1 MAVLDRNA
9 ILEAKDLPT
18 ETVDVPE
25 WGGQVIVRTLTGEER
40 DQYEASMFEV
50 VGDGANR
57 EVVPKME
64 NLRATLAALSI
75 VDEDSKRMFDVSEVH
90 LLGNKSAAALDR
102 VFDVAKR
109 LSGLSE
115 EDVEELMEGLDET
128 QYEGTLS
135 S

>member
-40 DQYEASMFEV
+40 DQYETSMIEI
-50 VGDGANR
+50 VGEGTNR
-57 EVVPKME
+57 EAIPKLD
-64 NLRATLAALSI
+64 NLRATLCALTI
-75 VDEDSKRMFDVSEVH
+75 VDSEGKRLFTTDDVVE
-90 LLGNKSAAALDR
+90 LGNKSAAALDR
-102 VFDVAKR
+102 IYDVSR
-109 LSGLSE
+109 TLSGLSE
-115 EDVEELMEGLDET
+115 EDMEELAEGLDMT
-128 QYEGTLS
+128 RSDATLS

>member
-40 DQYEASMFEV
+40 DQYETSMFEI
-50 VGDGANR
+50 VGEGSKRTAIT
-57 EVVPKME
+57 KLE
-64 NLRATLAALSI
+64 NIRATLVALTI
-75 VDEDSKRMFDVSEVH
+75 VDEEGQRMFTRDDIVA
-90 LLGNKSAAALDR
+90 LGNKSAAALDR
-102 VFDVAKR
+102 IYEVAR
-109 LSGLSE
+109 TLSGLSE
-115 EDVEELMEGLDET
+115 EDMDELAEGLEPA
-128 QYEGTLS
+128 QSVGTLS

>member
-40 DQYEASMFEV
+40 DQYETSMIEI
-50 VGDGANR
+50 VGEGTNR
-57 EVVPKME
+57 EAIPKLD
-64 NLRATLAALSI
+64 NLRATLCALTI
-75 VDEDSKRMFDVSEVH
+75 VDSEGKRLFTTDDVVE
-90 LLGNKSAAALDR
+90 LGNKSAAALDR
-102 VFDVAKR
+102 IYDVSRR

-115 EDVEELMEGLDET
+115 EDMEELAEGLDMT
-128 QYEGTLS
+128 RSDATLS

>member
-40 DQYEASMFEV
+40 DQYESSMFEV

-57 EVVPKME
+57 EVIPKME

-90 LLGNKSAAALDR
+90 LLGQKSAAALDR

-115 EDVEELMEGLDET
+115 EDVKELMEGLDET
-128 QYEGTLS
+128 QYDGTLTS
-135 S
+135 

>member
-9 ILEAKDLPT
+9 ILGAKDLPS

-40 DQYEASMFEV
+40 DQYESSMIDI
-50 VGDGANR
+50 VGEGSRRQA
-57 EVVPKME
+57 VPNME
-64 NLRATLAALSI
+64 NLRATLCALTI
-75 VDEDSKRMFDVSEVH
+75 VDDEGERLFTTDDIIE
-90 LLGNKSAAALDR
+90 LGHKSASALDKI
-102 VFDVAKR
+102 FEVARR

-115 EDVEELMEGLDET
+115 ADIEELAQGLEPT
-128 QYEGTLS
+128 PSVGTLS